1 MKKRV
6 SGYPRWRWRA
16 GAVLFVGSSLVILFL
31 LKLQSLVL
39 DNSLDDVLLTS
50 HRDTGSTEYRNSTKP
65 KLAFMFLAR
74 ESMPLDI
81 LWQHFF
87 EGSHEHEYSVYIHAR
102 PGYVYTKTATKCHAF
117 INRQIKKPIQV
128 WWGEATMIEAERLLL
143 SAALQDPLNLRFLLL
158 SDSCIPLYNFGYVYD
173 YVMSSHKSF
182 VDSFVDYNDTQY
194 NSKMSSVIPKG
205 AWRKGSQ
212 WFVLIRKHAEKIVTD
227 SLVFPVFQNHCKVY
241 LFLDLALPVFGQL
254 LVNKTQE
261 NCIPDEHYIQTLLAM
276 QEMETEIER
285 RTLTYTWWENSKS
298 GKGREGWHPVT
309 FNTADATLKT
319 ITNIQNVNNVRY
331 DTESRIEWCSSEG
344 QPRPCYLFARK
355 FTRGAAFQLLDL
367 VPSYEKAEYTH

>member
-117 INRQIKKPIQV
+117 INRQIKKPIQA

-158 SDSCIPLYNFGYVYD
+158 SDSCIPLYNFGYVYN

-227 SLVFPVFQNHCKVY
+227 SLVFPVFQNHCK
-241 LFLDLALPVFGQL
+241 
-254 LVNKTQE
+254 VNKTQE

-367 VPSYEKAEYTH
+367 MVMKEENRDARKDLLDTQMEPS

>member
-39 DNSLDDVLLTS
+39 DDSLDDVLLTS

-128 WWGEATMIEAERLLL
+128 GWGEATMIEAERLLL

-158 SDSCIPLYNFGYVYD
+158 S
-173 YVMSSHKSF
+173 
-182 VDSFVDYNDTQY
+182 DSFVDYNDTQY

-227 SLVFPVFQNHCKVY
+227 SLVFPVFQNHCKKVI
-241 LFLDLALPVFGQL
+241 LPEVWTEHTV
-254 LVNKTQE
+254 VNKTHE

-319 ITNIQNVNNVRY
+319 ITNIQSVNNVRY

>member
-1 MKKRV
+1 VSFRQARWVGGTGGVTMKKRV

-39 DNSLDDVLLTS
+39 DDSLDDVLLTS

-128 WWGEATMIEAERLLL
+128 GWGEATMIEAERLLL

-158 SDSCIPLYNFGYVYD
+158 SDRYFIYICLHEIL
-173 YVMSSHKSF
+173 
-182 VDSFVDYNDTQY
+182 
-194 NSKMSSVIPKG
+194 
-205 AWRKGSQ
+205 SQ
-212 WFVLIRKHAEKIVTD
+212 EAEQK
-227 SLVFPVFQNHCKVY
+227 
-241 LFLDLALPVFGQL
+241 
-254 LVNKTQE
+254 
-261 NCIPDEHYIQTLLAM
+261 
-276 QEMETEIER
+276 EIII
-285 RTLTYTWWENSKS
+285 S
-298 GKGREGWHPVT
+298 
-309 FNTADATLKT
+309 
-319 ITNIQNVNNVRY
+319 
-331 DTESRIEWCSSEG
+331 
-344 QPRPCYLFARK
+344 
-355 FTRGAAFQLLDL
+355 
-367 VPSYEKAEYTH
+367 